1 VVAHVAAHELG
12 AAAYAIK
19 AALRRRPPVRLSAP
33 DGWSAAGSAS
43 SSRMRFAD
51 SSWTTSGCATRS
63 AGRSSSAD
71 WRRCARRGRV
81 AGRWMRRDSS

>member
-1 VVAHVAAHELG
+1 
-12 AAAYAIK
+12 
-19 AALRRRPPVRLSAP
+19 
-33 DGWSAAGSAS
+33 
-43 SSRMRFAD
+43 MRFAD

-63 AGRSSSAD
+63 AGQSSTAD